1 VIQSIVLSNSQG
13 GWMSGSVLGIDGRA
27 VWAKLA
33 RERTHYGVRRECS
46 GA

>member
-1 VIQSIVLSNSQG
+1 
-13 GWMSGSVLGIDGRA
+13 MSGSVLGIDGSA

-46 GA
+46 GT